1 MQPRGFRRDDFS
13 EKDPAQLTSAH
24 YITPMTGPYSVLV
37 FDVAH
42 THDDGE
48 HVVSGFATLDDA
60 RLYARRRSRA
70 SLEELRKPG
79 LADAELRRLWYLYG
93 EDCKVMGDGYSG
105 ARELDRFIA
114 EPAQGNDINWTAL
127 TPRSE
132 T

>member
-1 MQPRGFRRDDFS
+1 MP
-13 EKDPAQLTSAH
+13 
-24 YITPMTGPYSVLV
+24 GPYSVLI
-37 FDVAH
+37 FDMAH
-42 THDDGE
+42 THDGGE
-48 HVVSGFATLDDA
+48 RVVPGFATLDDA

-70 SLEELRKPG
+70 SLEELRRSG

-105 ARELDRFIA
+105 AAELDRFIA
-114 EPAQGNDINWTAL
+114 EPAGGDDIDWTAL